1 MGNTKTYD
9 TRSERR
15 INRIYLG
22 PRVRRVVRFAAR
34 FINPIVLLIAGRSWM
49 PVVGILHHRGRHSGR
64 EYATPIGMRPL
75 GDGFVIPRTFS
86 HNAAWYQNIK
96 AAGEGRI
103 TYLGSSYRVI
113 EPEVVGYATAR
124 VAFPRYE
131 LLQFRLI
138 GINEYLRLRATPD
151 EINRAHGE
159 KDQMDKEIANTPRT
173 MPRNLNLALFVIALA
188 QLMVVLDVAIV
199 NVALPSIQRELHFA
213 ATDLEWVVNAYAIAF
228 GGLLLLGG
236 RTGDLFG
243 RRRMFIIGA
252 LLFTPGSLAGG
263 LATSSTYLIAAR
275 AAQGVGA
282 AILAPTALSLLAATF
297 PQGAERNRALG
308 VYSAVSAGGGGI
320 GLLMGGVI
328 TNYLSWRWIM
338 FVNVPIG
345 LLLAFAAPRV
355 LIRGEGKP
363 GRLDLPVA
371 LTVTAGV
378 SLLVYGL
385 ARVATHDWSDNVT
398 RAVLAI
404 AVTLLVTF
412 VALESRGRHPLMPLR
427 IFANRNRSG
436 AYGLSLAIGAALSG
450 MLFLLTLFMQNVLGF
465 SPLQA
470 GFAFLPTA
478 LGVVVGA
485 GLTSRV
491 IGRVG
496 PRVPM
501 TTGALLAA
509 TGMFWLSAVTGHANY
524 FADVLGPLVVLAI
537 GLGMAFVSTSVSA
550 ISGVQP
556 NESGLASAL
565 LNVGRQLGS
574 SLGIAIM
581 GTIATK
587 VTGNQLATG
596 PFTHAAVNRA
606 LTAGFSAGFEIAG
619 LIALAGFVTALVAVR
634 HRQSPAIAGPSVEVE
649 VAA

>member
-1 MGNTKTYD
+1 MSTAINT
-9 TRSERR
+9 
-15 INRIYLG
+15 IYLG
-22 PRVRRVVRFAAR
+22 PRARRVVRFAAR
-34 FINPIVLLIAGRSWM
+34 FVNPIVLLIAGRRWM
-49 PVVGILHHRGRHSGR
+49 PVVGILRHRGRRSGR

-86 HNAAWYQNIK
+86 DNAAWYQNVK

-103 TYLGSSYRVI
+103 TYLGRHYRVV
-113 EPEVVGYATAR
+113 EPEVVDYATAKP
-124 VAFPRYE
+124 AFPRYE
-131 LLQFRLI
+131 LAQFRLI
-138 GINEYLRLRATPD
+138 GINEYMRLRVLPD
-151 EINRAHGE
+151 DVNQTQEQNVVDTKSAIQL
-159 KDQMDKEIANTPRT
+159 KSP
-173 MPRNLNLALFVIALA
+173 PRNLNLALVVIALA

-228 GGLLLLGG
+228 GGLLLFGG

-252 LLFTPGSLAGG
+252 LMFTAGSMAGG
-263 LATSSTYLIAAR
+263 LATSSTFLIAAR

-297 PQGAERNRALG
+297 RQGAQRNRALG

-363 GRLDLPVA
+363 GRLDLPGA

-509 TGMFWLSAVTGHANY
+509 TGMFWLSAVTVHANY

-537 GLGMAFVSTSVSA
+537 GLGMAFVSTSVTA

-565 LNVGRQLGS
+565 LNVGRQLGG

-581 GTIATK
+581 DTIATT
-587 VTGNQLATG
+587 VTRNQLATG

>member
-1 MGNTKTYD
+1 MRTAINT
-9 TRSERR
+9 
-15 INRIYLG
+15 IYLG
-22 PRVRRVVRFAAR
+22 PRARRIVRFAAR
-34 FINPIVLLIAGRSWM
+34 FVNPIVLLIAGRRWM
-49 PVVGILHHRGRHSGR
+49 PVVGILRHRGRRSGR

-86 HNAAWYQNIK
+86 DNAAWYQNVK

-103 TYLGSSYRVI
+103 TYLGRHYRVV
-113 EPEVVGYATAR
+113 EPEVVDYTTAKP
-124 VAFPRYE
+124 AFPRYE
-131 LLQFRLI
+131 LAQFRLI
-138 GINEYLRLRATPD
+138 GINEYMRLRVLPD
-151 EINRAHGE
+151 DVNQTQEQNVVDTKSAIQL
-159 KDQMDKEIANTPRT
+159 KSP
-173 MPRNLNLALFVIALA
+173 PRNLNLALVVIALA

-228 GGLLLLGG
+228 GGLLLFGG

-252 LLFTPGSLAGG
+252 LMFTAGSMAGG
-263 LATSSTYLIAAR
+263 LATSSTFLIAPR

-297 PQGAERNRALG
+297 RQGAQRNRALG

-345 LLLAFAAPRV
+345 LLLSFAAPRV

-363 GRLDLPVA
+363 GRLDLPGA

-509 TGMFWLSAVTGHANY
+509 TGMFWLSAVTVHANY

-537 GLGMAFVSTSVSA
+537 GLGMAFVSTSVTA
-550 ISGVQP
+550 ISGIQP

-565 LNVGRQLGS
+565 LNVGRQLGG

-581 GTIATK
+581 GTIATT
-587 VTGNQLATG
+587 VTRNQLATG

-606 LTAGFSAGFEIAG
+606 LTTGFSAAFEIAG

>member
-1 MGNTKTYD
+1 MSTAINT
-9 TRSERR
+9 
-15 INRIYLG
+15 IYLG
-22 PRVRRVVRFAAR
+22 PRARRVVRFAAR
-34 FINPIVLLIAGRSWM
+34 FVNPLVLLIAGRRWM
-49 PVVGILHHRGRHSGR
+49 PVVGILRHRGRRSGR

-86 HNAAWYQNIK
+86 DNAAWYQNVK

-103 TYLGSSYRVI
+103 TYLGRHYRVV
-113 EPEVVGYATAR
+113 EPEVVDYATAKP
-124 VAFPRYE
+124 AFPRYE
-131 LLQFRLI
+131 LAQFRLI
-138 GINEYLRLRATPD
+138 GINEYMRMRVLPD
-151 EINRAHGE
+151 DVNQTQEQNVVDTKSAIQL
-159 KDQMDKEIANTPRT
+159 KSP
-173 MPRNLNLALFVIALA
+173 PRNLNLALVVIALA

-228 GGLLLLGG
+228 GGLLLFGG

-252 LLFTPGSLAGG
+252 LMFTAGSMAGG
-263 LATSSTYLIAAR
+263 LATSSTFLIAAR

-297 PQGAERNRALG
+297 RQGAQRNRALG

-363 GRLDLPVA
+363 GRLDLPGA

-450 MLFLLTLFMQNVLGF
+450 MLFLLTLFLQTVLGF

-509 TGMFWLSAVTGHANY
+509 TGMFWLSAVTVHANY

-537 GLGMAFVSTSVSA
+537 GLGMAFVSTSVTA

-565 LNVGRQLGS
+565 LSVGRQLGG

-581 GTIATK
+581 G
-587 VTGNQLATG
+587 
-596 PFTHAAVNRA
+596 P
-606 LTAGFSAGFEIAG
+606 
-619 LIALAGFVTALVAVR
+619 
-634 HRQSPAIAGPSVEVE
+634 SPQR
-649 VAA
+649 

>member
-1 MGNTKTYD
+1 MSTT
-9 TRSERR
+9 
-15 INRIYLG
+15 INKINLG
-22 PRVRRVVRFAAR
+22 PRARRIVRFAAR
-34 FINPIVLLIAGRSWM
+34 FVNPLVLLVAGRRWM
-49 PVVGILHHRGRHSGR
+49 PVVGILHHRGRRSGR
-64 EYATPIGMRPL
+64 DYATPIGMRRL

-86 HNAAWYQNIK
+86 DNAAWYQNIK
-96 AAGEGRI
+96 AAGEGRV
-103 TYLGSSYRVI
+103 TYLGRHYRVV
-113 EPEVVGYATAR
+113 EPEVVDYATAR
-124 VAFPRYE
+124 PAFPRYE
-131 LLQFRLI
+131 LAQFRLI
-138 GINEYLRLRATPD
+138 GINEYLRLRAIPD
-151 EINRAHGE
+151 EVNQTRKE
-159 KDQMDKEIANTPRT
+159 KTQMSTNIAIAPKSK
-173 MPRNLNLALFVIALA
+173 PRNLNLALIVIALA

-228 GGLLLLGG
+228 GGLLLFGG

-252 LLFTPGSLAGG
+252 LMFTAGSLAGG
-263 LATSSTYLIAAR
+263 LATSWTFLIAAR

-282 AILAPTALSLLAATF
+282 AVLAPTALSLLAATF

-308 VYSAVSAGGGGI
+308 VYSAVSAGGGAV
-320 GLLMGGVI
+320 GLLMGGII

-363 GRLDLPVA
+363 GRLDLPGAV
-371 LTVTAGV
+371 TVTAGV

-385 ARVATHDWSDNVT
+385 ARVATHDWSDSVT
-398 RAVLAI
+398 RATLAI
-404 AVTLLVTF
+404 AIAMLATF
-412 VALESRGRHPLMPLR
+412 VALEARGRHPLMPLR

-450 MLFLLTLFMQNVLGF
+450 MLFLLTLFLQNVLGF
-465 SPLQA
+465 TPLQA

-478 LGVVVGA
+478 VGVGVGA
-485 GLTSRV
+485 GLTSRL

-501 TTGALLAA
+501 TSGALLAA
-509 TGMFWLSAVTGHANY
+509 IGMFWLSAVTVHASY
-524 FADVLGPLVVLAI
+524 LTDVLGPLVVLAI
-537 GLGMAFVSTSVSA
+537 GLGMAFVSTSVTA

-565 LNVGRQLGS
+565 LNVGRQLGG
-574 SLGIAIM
+574 SLGIALM
-581 GTIATK
+581 GTIATT
-587 VTGNQLATG
+587 VTRSQLATA

-606 LTAGFSAGFEIAG
+606 LTAGFSSAFAVAG
-619 LIALAGFVTALVAVR
+619 LIALAGFVTALVAIR
-634 HRQSPAIAGPSVEVE
+634 HRQSPAAAAPIVEGEIA
-649 VAA
+649 A